1 MNLLSKRITM
11 LTTHHVLKGGAMK
24 PGWAVLITVLVLG
37 AVAGIVCGIYYG
49 TLNKASQYIPPNPK
63 TSLPVSTK
71 PFMNTCDGK
80 VVNPAIP
87 CMSFTNQPRT
97 RAGVSSNCGNCTASE
112 VCENGACAPLCQPKC
127 TDNTCVGTGTG
138 SGLPDGCG
146 GTCCGCT
153 DTQTCVNGKCV
164 SPSKPC
170 PSGCLPGQICD
181 NGVCTGGCGTACP
194 QGETCVNG
202 GCQSNASLCSP
213 ACNSNETCVL
223 QTDGTYKCKCAPNCP
238 ANTCGSDGCGG
249 TCSCPSG
256 QTCNASK
263 TCVSCAPVCSK
274 GTCGNPDGCGGTCGC
289 SVGEVCSSNNTCV
302 TDTSPWEGWATT
314 TQFGSGDPTWGNVD
328 PLEGLANINDDS
340 AKRMGGAVPW
350 IELCTKYGSK
360 QNQVQTTVD
369 SAAGKNSV
377 KACYLVQPINKY
389 PDQISGITDP
399 LFPNAP
405 RCDPTKGPCT
415 DINDPSLQATDKTG
429 KPFDTFLI
437 VPFEGCGGDCNVT
450 AGSGADCI
458 NDCVASQDKKYAF
471 DDSINGGLCQW
482 NKLQNPLCDAAKVLY
497 NDGNWGWNSTIQNNF
512 LKYSRPLA
520 ISPDTDY
527 GRNITK
533 AAGTGHANFC
543 TGQNMHLD
551 MADTTPY
558 WTLNPNGM
566 GDIAQTSANTNI
578 LLRYKRVPCNYYGN
592 VDINAPLSKDI
603 ECPKGYTWTNLN
615 DACNPGETR
624 LNPGD
629 AAWPRSGIAD
639 HACCGTPVN
648 PTPSQCGVG
657 QVFQVKGGAC
667 PCPKDQCFY
676 NALPS
681 ADGTGMCGQCSG
693 SVSACDAGVKC

>member
-1 MNLLSKRITM
+1 MR
-11 LTTHHVLKGGAMK
+11 TTHHLLKGGAMK

-37 AVAGIVCGIYYG
+37 AVAGTICGIYYG
-49 TLNKASQYIPPNPK
+49 TLNRASQYIPPPSKASPK
-63 TSLPVSTK
+63 ASLPVNTK
-71 PFMNTCDGK
+71 AFMNTCDGK

-87 CMSFTNQPRT
+87 CMSFTQKPRT
-97 RAGVSSNCGNCTASE
+97 RAGVSSSSNCGNCTASE

-127 TDNTCVGTGTG
+127 TDNTCVGTGQG

-153 DTQTCVNGKCV
+153 DTQTCVNGQCV

-170 PSGCLPGQICD
+170 PSGCSPGQTCV

-202 GCQSNASLCSP
+202 ACQSNASQCSP
-213 ACNSNETCVL
+213 ACTSNQTCV
-223 QTDGTYKCKCAPNCP
+223 QVNGKYECKCAPNCP
-238 ANTCGSDGCGG
+238 ANSCGSDGCGG

-256 QTCNASK
+256 QTCNSTQ
-263 TCVSCAPVCSK
+263 TCVACAPVCSPN
-274 GTCGNPDGCGGTCGC
+274 TCGNPDGCGGTCGC
-289 SVGEVCSSNNTCV
+289 SVGQVCSNNTCV

-314 TQFGSGDPTWGNVD
+314 TQFGCGDPTWGNVD
-328 PLEGLANINDDS
+328 PLEGIDHINSDAN
-340 AKRMGGAVPW
+340 KRMGGAVPW
-350 IELCTKYGSK
+350 IELCNKYGSK

-369 SAAGKNSV
+369 SAAGTNPA

-405 RCDPTKGPCT
+405 QCDPTKGACT
-415 DINDPSLQATDKTG
+415 DINDPTLQATDSTG

-437 VPFEGCGGDCNVT
+437 IPYEGCGGDCNVT
-450 AGSGADCI
+450 DGSGADCI
-458 NDCVASQDKKYAF
+458 NDCVASQNPTYSREDA
-471 DDSINGGLCQW
+471 INGGLCQW

-497 NDGNWGWNSTIQNNF
+497 NDGNWGWNDTIKQNF
-512 LKYSRPLA
+512 LKYSRPIA

-533 AAGTGHANFC
+533 AAGSGHANFC
-543 TGQNMHLD
+543 SGQNMHLD
-551 MADTTPY
+551 MANTTPY

-592 VDINAPLSKDI
+592 VDINAPYSPDV
-603 ECPKGYTWTNLN
+603 ECPNGFTWTDLKTP
-615 DACNPGETR
+615 CGTGETR

-629 AAWPRSGIAD
+629 AAWPRSKEAD
-639 HACCGTPVN
+639 HACCGSPVN
-648 PTPSQCGVG
+648 PTPSKCGVG
-657 QVFQVKGGAC
+657 QVFQAKGGAC

-676 NALPS
+676 NASPT
-681 ADGTGMCGQCSG
+681 ADGSGSCGQCSG

>member
-1 MNLLSKRITM
+1 MRSNY
-11 LTTHHVLKGGAMK
+11 HVLKGGAMK

-37 AVAGIVCGIYYG
+37 AVAGIICGIYYG
-49 TLNKASQYIPPNPK
+49 TLNKASQYLPPPPK
-63 TSLPVSTK
+63 ASLPADTK
-71 PFMNTCDGK
+71 AFMNTCDGK

-87 CMSFTNQPRT
+87 CMFFTQQPRT
-97 RAGVSSNCGNCTASE
+97 RAGVSSSSNCGNCTASE

-170 PSGCLPGQICD
+170 PSGCSAGQTCE

-194 QGETCVNG
+194 QGETCVSG
-202 GCQSNASLCSP
+202 SCQSLCSP

-238 ANTCGSDGCGG
+238 ANSCGSDGCGG

-256 QTCNASK
+256 QTCNSTK
-263 TCVSCAPVCSK
+263 TCVACAPVCSK

-328 PLEGLANINDDS
+328 PLEGLANINDDA

-405 RCDPTKGPCT
+405 RCDPTKGTCT
-415 DINDPSLQATDKTG
+415 DINDPSLQATDSTG

-450 AGSGADCI
+450 TGSGADCI
-458 NDCVASQDKKYAF
+458 NDCVASGNATYAF
-471 DDSINGGLCQW
+471 EDSINGGLCQW
-482 NKLQNPLCDAAKVLY
+482 NKLQNPMCDAAKVLY

-520 ISPDTDY
+520 ISPGTDY
-527 GRNITK
+527 GRDITK

-558 WTLNPNGM
+558 WTNNPNGM

-603 ECPKGYTWTNLN
+603 ECPKGYTWTNLK

-629 AAWPRSGIAD
+629 ASWPRSGIAD
-639 HACCGTPVN
+639 HACCGAPVN

-657 QVFQVKGGAC
+657 QVFQAKGGAC
-667 PCPKDQCFY
+667 PCSKGECFY
-676 NALPS
+676 NAVPS
-681 ADGTGMCGQCSG
+681 ADGTGMCGQCNG
-693 SVSACDAGVKC
+693 SIAACNAGVKC